1 LLELNNVCIKYG
13 DIQVINNISLNIKE
27 GEIVCLLGSN
37 GAGKST
43 ILKAISGIKEI
54 FSGYMKFEDENIA
67 NLQSYNIFAK
77 RIVQIPEEKLLF
89 NNMSILENLELG
101 AYIYKDSL
109 ENKRRLDMVFELFPI
124 LEVRKKQMAGLLS
137 GGEQQMLAIGR
148 GLMGR
153 PKILMLDEPSLGLA
167 PKIQDIVFQ
176 TLKNI
181 NKRGVT
187 IFLVEQNANRAISIS
202 SRGYVL
208 EDGNIIFEGPRKD
221 LLQNKKVKE
230 AYLKI

>member
-1 LLELNNVCIKYG
+1 MLELNNVCIKYG